1 MTPSPTPVSIT
12 VRDGLASSYEDLRR
26 LALADHGHGVGLAL
40 FIRSG
45 MARWMEVCIELL
57 DRPSVLPPP
66 PRQVAEQHQRVHPAT
81 RVEMAMVLAQ
91 MVLSSHAQGAT
102 TC

>member
-1 MTPSPTPVSIT
+1 MTPSPTTVSVA
-12 VRDGLASSYEDLRR
+12 VRERLASSYEDLRR
-26 LALADHGHGVGLAL
+26 LALAGHGHGVGLAL

-57 DRPSVLPPP
+57 DRPLVPGPP
-66 PRQVAEQHQRVHPAT
+66 PRQTAEQHQRVHPAT

-91 MVLSSHAQGAT
+91 MVLSSHTQGAT
-102 TC
+102 AC